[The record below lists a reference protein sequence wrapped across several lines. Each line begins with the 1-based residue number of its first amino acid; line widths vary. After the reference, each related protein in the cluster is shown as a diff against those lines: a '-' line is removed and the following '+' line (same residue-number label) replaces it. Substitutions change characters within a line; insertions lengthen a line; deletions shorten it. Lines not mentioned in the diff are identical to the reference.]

1 MLHSKYFNKDAQDI
15 HLDNSRYIVII
26 GDILQYN
33 VNRCRKEQLKCLG
46 NVSPINFQV
55 MEENREY
62 HHGYTIESTKLASLV
77 CIAMIGHSV
86 LIKAEGKVIGRRRG
100 YRRNGKDLIASVCIE
115 AADHLVMAGHLGL
128 AVREAAFSGAVM

>member
-1 MLHSKYFNKDAQDI
+1 MLHSKHFNKDDQDM

-26 GDILQYN
+26 GDIIQYN

-62 HHGYTIESTKLASLV
+62 HHGYTIESTRLASLV
-77 CIAMIGHSV
+77 YISVIRHSV
-86 LIKAEGKVIGRRRG
+86 LIKAEGKEIVRRRG
-100 YRRNGKDLIASVCIE
+100 YRR
-115 AADHLVMAGHLGL
+115 
-128 AVREAAFSGAVM
+128 